1 METEFNF
8 PSGEILCFNKPLSW
22 TSFNLVNL
30 VKLIVKKKV
39 GAKIKVGH
47 AGTLDPLAT
56 GVLIICTG
64 KKTKEIESLQQLGK
78 TYTGTI
84 YIGATTPCFDLEKPI
99 DKTFPIDHITNELVQ
114 VKAQSFVGKIDQ
126 TPPIFSAAWVD
137 GKRAYDLARE
147 GKEVELKPRTI
158 QIEEFS
164 TSNIRRFDDHILVD
178 FKVKCSKG
186 TYIRSLARDLGIAL
200 NSGAHL
206 TALCR
211 TEIGPYSITNAFSPD
226 QFRDMMGVPLPTQ
239 ERKQVITAASK

>member
-1 METEFNF
+1 MKNDFDF
-8 PSGEILCFNKPLSW
+8 QSGEILCFNKPLSW

-39 GAKIKVGH
+39 GAKVKVGH

-99 DKTFPIDHITNELVQ
+99 DKTYPVEHISDELIQ
-114 VKAQSFVGKIDQ
+114 EKAQTFVGSIEQ
-126 TPPIFSAAWVD
+126 IPPIFSAAWVD

-147 GKEVELKPRTI
+147 GKDVELRPRTI
-158 QIEEFS
+158 QIEEF
-164 TSNIRRFDDHILVD
+164 TISNIIRNEDHILVD
-178 FKVKCSKG
+178 FKIRCSKG

-211 TEIGPYSITNAFSPD
+211 TEIGPYSISNSLSPD
-226 QFRDMMGVPLPTQ
+226 QFREIMGIPIPMGERRQ
-239 ERKQVITAASK
+239 EITPVLK